1 VNVAKAIVSTN
12 PRVGWFVHV
21 LGAALYRASEY
32 EEAIGLLE
40 ESLTVD
46 PHWNARAINY
56 PFLAMAYHRLGR
68 HDEARQALS
77 KADQAIDE
85 WTSARYEAG
94 GQSYWVV
101 SQGSTDFSPVFWWDW
116 MACQLSC
123 SEARRVMGLAPPP
136 EDVRMRVQRARA
148 FAGLRW
154 PERAVEEYARALQAS
169 PDDRQ
174 ILLEYHRSRAFR
186 HASLR
191 RWKEAAAE
199 YARASE
205 LQPSEPYFWW
215 YQAILHL
222 AVADKESYRRVCEG
236 MFERFRAT
244 DDPRTAHSV
253 VSACT
258 LSPGALPEMAGLIP
272 VGQVA
277 ARWYAGSIRMLAA
290 AQCRAGDSEEAVR
303 NFQEAAIHYR
313 LRADDW
319 LLLAIAHHE
328 LGHVQEAKRCLG
340 NAVQWIDQAHGRQLN
355 DPAGTQPGWGDWH
368 ERIWVPLLRQEVEAL
383 LNE

>member
-1 VNVAKAIVSTN
+1 
-12 PRVGWFVHV
+12 
-21 LGAALYRASEY
+21 
-32 EEAIGLLE
+32 
-40 ESLTVD
+40 
-46 PHWNARAINY
+46 
-56 PFLAMAYHRLGR
+56 MAYYRLGR

-77 KADQAIDE
+77 KAEQAIDE

-94 GQSYWVV
+94 RQAYWVV
-101 SQGSTDFSPVFWWDW
+101 SQGSTDFWPVFWWDW
-116 MACQLSC
+116 MACELTC
-123 SEARRVMGLAPPP
+123 GEARRLMGLAPSP
-136 EDVRMRVQRARA
+136 EDVRLRAQRARA

-154 PERAVEEYARALQAS
+154 PERAAEEYARAVQAS
-169 PDDRQ
+169 PEDRQ
-174 ILLEYHRSRAFR
+174 ILLEYHRTRGFW
-186 HASLR
+186 HASR
-191 RWKEAAAE
+191 RQWKESAAE

-205 LQPSEPYFWW
+205 LQPGEPYFWW

-222 AVADKESYRRVCEG
+222 AVADKESYHRVCAG
-236 MFERFRAT
+236 MLESFGTT

-258 LSPGALPEMAGLIP
+258 LSPGALPEMARLIP
-272 VGQVA
+272 VGKVA

-290 AQCRAGDSEEAVR
+290 AQCRAGDCEEAVR

-328 LGHVQEAKRCLG
+328 LGHAQEAKRCLG
-340 NAVQWIDQAHGRQLN
+340 NAVQWIDQAHGRKLN

-368 ERIWVPLLRQEVEAL
+368 ERIWVPLLRHEVEAL